1 VSGPWTVAPGG
12 PLRGEIVVPGDKSV
26 SHRAVLFHLL
36 ARRPALVRGLLASED
51 VAASVAAARAL
62 GATVTRV
69 PEGHRIVP
77 PAALREPEGVLDC
90 GNSGTTMRLVAGI
103 VASAPIFAA
112 LTGDASLRRRPM
124 GRVVN
129 PLRAMGARI
138 DGRADGDRAPFAVRG
153 PVHTR
158 ITHELPVASAQVVT
172 ALLLAGRKTGV
183 AVHQPAPSRD
193 HSQRLLAAMGATI
206 TESDGWIELQPV
218 DKLDPVDVTVPG
230 DLSSAAF
237 WLVAASI
244 VPGSELTIRGVGVN
258 PTRTGALDVL
268 RAMGAKIDVVPAAS
282 GVEPVA
288 DLHVRAAELRG
299 TTVAGELSVRAID
312 ELPVLAVAAAFA
324 RGVTEIRDAAELR
337 VKESDRIARV
347 ASGLRALGVQV
358 DELDDGM
365 RIHGGEP
372 RGPASVDATGDHR
385 IAMAFAVAGLASG
398 PVHVAGA
405 DAIRSSYPDFPRTL
419 EALRGA

>member
-1 VSGPWTVAPGG
+1 MSGPWTVAPGG

-36 ARRPALVRGLLASED
+36 ARRPALVRGLLGSED

-299 TTVAGELSVRAID
+299 TTVSWLRDQPENAWLLRPEGHTVTAGDTLTSVAQLYGTTRTTLRKLNPAYADYREWPGDAPLPLGAVLTLFAIRPSSPLPAGESLVVPLFRPSTPLAAGGWLF
-312 ELPVLAVAAAFA
+312 LPRRRAAASSA
-324 RGVTEIRDAAELR
+324 P
-337 VKESDRIARV
+337 
-347 ASGLRALGVQV
+347 
-358 DELDDGM
+358 
-365 RIHGGEP
+365 EP
-372 RGPASVDATGDHR
+372 D
-385 IAMAFAVAGLASG
+385 L
-398 PVHVAGA
+398 
-405 DAIRSSYPDFPRTL
+405 
-419 EALRGA
+419 